1 MTCWQVRNGF
11 LSVRVWFPAVAGVLT
26 SGDQEVIIM
35 CKPPAPAPP
44 PPASSNTLGEEEGSV
59 RVAGQLDTPSRRLSY
74 EVALYSQL
82 EDGEEEGS
90 SVSGAVEIGAD
101 MIMSIMCSTCF
112 LDICYT
118 YITCLTVQA
127 PCSSSGS
134 RWLVWAGRRGRGGA
148 WRCWTWSSHPGIYII
163 HIYNIYNIYNIYICN
178 PPQPLRA
185 PRPGPRGAGGWRL
198 PRARVLALGAAAA
211 PRRAAAPARG
221 RDRGR
226 AEAAAGGRH
235 AGRGQ
240 VTIDQSEHGI
250 GSRDPVT
257 SCYWPGPGRAACGY
271 T

>member
-35 CKPPAPAPP
+35 CKPPAPATP

-90 SVSGAVEIGAD
+90 SVSGAVEIGGD

-148 WRCWTWSSHPGIYII
+148 WRCWTWSSRPGIYT
-163 HIYNIYNIYNIYICN
+163 YSYL
-178 PPQPLRA
+178 Q
-185 PRPGPRGAGGWRL
+185 
-198 PRARVLALGAAAA
+198 
-211 PRRAAAPARG
+211 
-221 RDRGR
+221 
-226 AEAAAGGRH
+226 
-235 AGRGQ
+235 
-240 VTIDQSEHGI
+240 
-250 GSRDPVT
+250 
-257 SCYWPGPGRAACGY
+257 
-271 T
+271 

>member
-1 MTCWQVRNGF
+1 MRNGF

-35 CKPPAPAPP
+35 CKPPAPATP
-44 PPASSNTLGEEEGSV
+44 PPASFNTLGEEEGSV

-112 LDICYT
+112 LDTCYT
-118 YITCLTVQA
+118 YITWLTVQA

-163 HIYNIYNIYNIYICN
+163 HIYNIYNIYNPSPA
-178 PPQPLRA
+178 PPSPAPRA
-185 PRPGPRGAGGWRL
+185 TWCWWLAAAACPSSRTWCRGRPAPCRGPSSRPGPR
-198 PRARVLALGAAAA
+198 P
-211 PRRAAAPARG
+211 
-221 RDRGR
+221 
-226 AEAAAGGRH
+226 
-235 AGRGQ
+235 
-240 VTIDQSEHGI
+240 S
-250 GSRDPVT
+250 
-257 SCYWPGPGRAACGY
+257 
-271 T
+271 

>member
-1 MTCWQVRNGF
+1 M
-11 LSVRVWFPAVAGVLT
+11 RVWFPAVAGVLT

-35 CKPPAPAPP
+35 CKPPAPATP

-90 SVSGAVEIGAD
+90 SVSGAVEIGGD

-118 YITCLTVQA
+118 YITWLTVQA

-148 WRCWTWSSHPGIYII
+148 WRCWTWSSHPGIYSI
-163 HIYNIYNIYNIYICN
+163 HIYNIYNICN

-240 VTIDQSEHGI
+240 VTNQNTASGH
-250 GSRDPVT
+250 VT
-257 SCYWPGPGRAACGY
+257 Q
-271 T
+271 